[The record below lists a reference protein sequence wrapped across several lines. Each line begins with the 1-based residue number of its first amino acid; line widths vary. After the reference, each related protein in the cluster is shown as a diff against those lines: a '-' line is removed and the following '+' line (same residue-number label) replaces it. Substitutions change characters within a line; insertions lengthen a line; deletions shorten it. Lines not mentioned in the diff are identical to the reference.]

1 MLVRPTADVRAGNP
15 PRFDNGEKEKEEI
28 IISNQPVIFNI
39 RYTPYALK
47 KGATEKEIEKHRQER
62 AFFDMSGEK
71 NVYEYINAEK
81 KRQGKKAETVQ
92 EYFEKNHGVFNG
104 DGFLSPAQVKEMKKR
119 AQDGKKNIWHGFV
132 SLNKENSFRIE
143 TPEQCMRLAKRNFGQ
158 FFREMGLEPKNV
170 DLLCALH
177 LDREKHYH
185 IHFAFWEKE
194 PKCKYRKKETEYR
207 HKGKIEQKV
216 IDNMCV
222 RLSLYVTGKTDEVHY
237 ARDDALRR
245 LRAITAFAGSMYTP
259 DDIKKELL
267 SLCKDLPKGIPFE
280 YGRKEMQPYRKRID
294 KIATMVFLT
303 DREALKADR
312 RVSEKFGEIRQQI
325 KEICE
330 GTATDERYHFRIDP
344 DTIDLVDI
352 LEKDYNRRVGNIILH
367 AAKFI
372 KAEYYERSPRRKY
385 EVNDNKLK
393 RSLAISERNVAK
405 RFESLFMS
413 FATGIFDLERDFSH
427 RLQDIEEEI
436 EEKRKQE
443 EQRIAYEEE
452 RQRIKNSRTK

>member
-15 PRFDNGEKEKEEI
+15 PRFDNEKKEKEEN

-47 KGATEKEIEKHRQER
+47 KGATEAEIEKHRQER

-104 DGFLSPAQVKEMKKR
+104 DGFLSPIQVEEMKKR

-143 TPEQCMRLAKRNFGQ
+143 TPEQCMRLVKRNFGQ

-216 IDNMCV
+216 IDNMRV

-245 LRAITAFAGSMYTP
+245 LRSITAFAGSMYTQE
-259 DDIKKELL
+259 DIKKELL

-280 YGRKEMQPYRKRID
+280 YGRREMQPYRKRID
-294 KIATMVFLT
+294 KIATMLFLT

-312 RVSEKFGEIRQQI
+312 RVSEKFAEIRQQI

-330 GTATDERYHFRIDP
+330 GTATDERYHFKIDP
-344 DTIDLVDI
+344 DTIDLVDV

-372 KAEYYERSPRRKY
+372 KPEYYERNQKRKY

-393 RSLAISERNVAK
+393 RSLAISERNVGK
-405 RFESLFMS
+405 RLNSLFMN
-413 FATGIFDLERDFSH
+413 FATGILDLERDFSR

-436 EEKRKQE
+436 EEKRKEE

-452 RQRIKNSRTK
+452 LQRIKNIRTK

>member
-81 KRQGKKAETVQ
+81 KRQEKKAETVQ

-104 DGFLSPAQVKEMKKR
+104 DGFLSPTQVEELKKR

-132 SLNKENSFRIE
+132 SINKENSYRIE
-143 TPEQCMRLAKRNFGQ
+143 TPEQCMRLVKRNFGQ

-194 PKCKYRKKETEYR
+194 PRCKYRKKETEYR
-207 HKGKIEQKV
+207 HKGKIQQKV
-216 IDNMCV
+216 IDNMRV
-222 RLSLYVTGKTDEVHY
+222 RLSLYVTGKTDEVHHG
-237 ARDDALRR
+237 RDEALRQ
-245 LRAITAFAGSMYTP
+245 LRALSGKCIRLHTD
-259 DDIKKELL
+259 DDIKRELI
-267 SLCKDLPKGIPFE
+267 SLCKNLPAGIPFE
-280 YGRKEMQPYRKRID
+280 YGRKEMQSYRARID
-294 KIATMVFLT
+294 KIATMLFLR
-303 DREALKADR
+303 DREALKADE
-312 RVSEKFGEIRQQI
+312 RVSEKFGEIRKQI

-330 GTATDERYHFRIDP
+330 GTATDEKYHFKIDP
-344 DTIDLVDI
+344 DTITLVDV
-352 LEKDYNRRVGNIILH
+352 LEKDYDRRVGNIVLH

-372 KAEYYERSPRRKY
+372 KAEHYERSPRRKY
-385 EVNDNKLK
+385 KVNDKKLK
-393 RSLAISERNVAK
+393 RSLVISERNVAK
-405 RFESLFMS
+405 RFDSLFMN
-413 FATGIFDLERDFSH
+413 FTTGILDLERDFSH

-452 RQRIKNSRTK
+452 RQRIRNSRTK